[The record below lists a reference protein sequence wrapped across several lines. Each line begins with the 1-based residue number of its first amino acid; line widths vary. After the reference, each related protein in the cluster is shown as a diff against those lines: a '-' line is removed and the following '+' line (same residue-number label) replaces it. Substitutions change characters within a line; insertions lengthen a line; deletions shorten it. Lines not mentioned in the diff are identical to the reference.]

1 MQLIIGSAQANV
13 QGKKAPLYPFLYN
26 LRVSPDSQILQQLPS
41 VSKVLQHDYVQE
53 LIQDYSHPLVV
64 DEIQT
69 QRDELRAAIQAD
81 QISDQDL
88 QQAMS
93 DLNSTLRSRLEARLA
108 PSLSKVINASGVII
122 HTNVGRAPLSPE
134 AAEAIQEIATGYSN
148 LEYSLEDGHRGHRD
162 LHFQD
167 TICHL
172 LGSEAATACNNN
184 AAAVLLILNTLA
196 QGQEVLVSRGELV
209 EIGGSF
215 RIPAIME
222 RSGAILKEVGTTNK
236 TKISDY
242 RNAINEKTALIL
254 RVHPSNYKIVGFTHR
269 PPIGGLVDLARERN
283 IPLAEDAGSGLLFSS
298 SHAALREEPSVES
311 VLAEGVDLICFSGD
325 KLLGGPQAGIIAG
338 KESLVDTIRKNPL
351 MRACRVDKM
360 TYAALEWTLTQYET
374 RSYTRT
380 LPVWRMLSTSP
391 EDIHTRAERLAELLV
406 PEGLQV
412 EIKPGVSLIGGGSAP
427 EVEIPGFVL
436 AVTSKDHS
444 VNQMERHLREFA
456 TPVLARIEKD
466 QLILDLRTVFAEQ
479 EETIVSAFASL
490 SSSCQGPS

>member
-1 MQLIIGSAQANV
+1 M
-13 QGKKAPLYPFLYN
+13 
-26 LRVSPDSQILQQLPS
+26 SPDSQILQQLPS
-41 VSKVLQHDYVQE
+41 VSKVLQHDSVQE

-64 DEIQT
+64 DEIQA
-69 QRDELRAAIQAD
+69 RLDELRAAIQSG
-81 QISDQDL
+81 QLSDQDL
-88 QQAMS
+88 QQAIS
-93 DLNSTLRSRLEARLA
+93 DLDATLRSRLEARLS
-108 PSLSKVINASGVII
+108 PSLAKVINASGVII

-134 AAEAIQEIATGYSN
+134 AAGAIQEIATGYSN
-148 LEYSLEDGHRGHRD
+148 LEYHLKEGRRGHRD
-162 LHFQD
+162 LHFQG
-167 TICHL
+167 TICRL

-196 QGQEVLVSRGELV
+196 EGREVLVSRGELV

-242 RNAINEKTALIL
+242 RDAVNEKTALIL

-269 PPIGGLVDLARERN
+269 PGISELVELARERN

-298 SHAALREEPSVES
+298 SHTALREEPSVES

-325 KLLGGPQAGIIAG
+325 KLLGGPQAGIIVG
-338 KESLVDTIRKNPL
+338 KQSLVDTIRQNPL

-360 TYAALEWTLTQYET
+360 TYAALEWTLNQYET
-374 RSYTRT
+374 QSYTRT

-391 EDIHTRAERLAELLV
+391 EDIQVRAERLAELLV
-406 PEGLQV
+406 SEGLQV

-427 EVEIPGFVL
+427 GVEIPTFVV
-436 AVTSKDHS
+436 AVTSNEHS

-456 TPVLARIEKD
+456 TPILARIEED
-466 QLILDLRTVFAEQ
+466 QLILDLRTVFTEQ

-490 SSSCQGPS
+490 SSSC